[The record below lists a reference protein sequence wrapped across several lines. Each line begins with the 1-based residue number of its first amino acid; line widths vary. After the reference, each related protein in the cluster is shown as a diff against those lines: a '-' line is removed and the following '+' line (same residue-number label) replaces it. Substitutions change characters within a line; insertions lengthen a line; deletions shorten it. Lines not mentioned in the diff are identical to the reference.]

1 MKNNCIV
8 LADKHQNVLE
18 GLRGLLETTFG
29 GVVMVAD
36 QPSLIEALSKIR
48 PQFAIVD
55 LSLLIHD
62 DLNGVCTLNRHSGVK
77 LIILSD
83 YDDPDI
89 AAEVLSAGAS
99 GIVLKR
105 CAGTDLLDAVD
116 SISAGQTYISPALKK
131 AGG

>member
-36 QPSLIEALSKIR
+36 QPSLIEALSKIK

-62 DLNGVCTLNRHSGVK
+62 DLNAVCALNSHCGVK

-89 AAEVLSAGAS
+89 AAEVMSAGAC

-105 CAGTDLLDAVD
+105 CAGIDLLDAVD
-116 SISAGQTYISPALKK
+116 SISAGKTYISPGLKK
-131 AGG
+131 DG